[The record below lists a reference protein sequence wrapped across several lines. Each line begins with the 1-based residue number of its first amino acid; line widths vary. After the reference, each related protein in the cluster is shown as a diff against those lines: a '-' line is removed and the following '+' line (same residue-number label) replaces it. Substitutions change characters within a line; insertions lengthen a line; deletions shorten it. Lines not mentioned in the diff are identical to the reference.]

1 VTGARSSRAAS
12 LRLAR
17 AVRDDDPLLGA
28 AVTERP
34 PTTDLEPGAGLVQ
47 EAVSGPRTADRAGAY
62 ELALEAIREGYR
74 LHYEAGAVVSTPDPD
89 LALLGGDRLYAM
101 GLAELAELGDL
112 AAITE
117 LADVISLS
125 AQAHAEGDPE
135 RARGAWEAGARAVGH
150 GPGPGHAEAK
160 EAARA
165 GLPGAVAALRAAG
178 ETGEARPGPAVD

>member
-1 VTGARSSRAAS
+1 MSGAGHDRPAS

-28 AVTERP
+28 AVPERLP
-34 PTTDLEPGAGLVQ
+34 AVAGDPDAGLVR
-47 EAVSGPRTADRAGAY
+47 EAVGGPRTAARAGAY

-74 LHYEAGAVVSTPDPD
+74 LHYETGAVVRTEDPD

-101 GLAELAELGDL
+101 GLARLADLGDL
-112 AAITE
+112 EAIAE

-135 RARGAWEAGARAVGH
+135 RARGAWAAGARAVGH
-150 GPGPGHAEAK
+150 HPDPRHAEAK

-165 GLPGAVAALRAAG
+165 GLPGAAAALLAAG

>member
-1 VTGARSSRAAS
+1 MSAPWSGRAAS

-28 AVTERP
+28 AVPERL
-34 PTTDLEPGAGLVQ
+34 PTRGRGPGAEFVQ
-47 EAVSGPRTADRAGAY
+47 EAVSGPRTAARAGAY
-62 ELALEAIREGYR
+62 ELALEAILEGYR

-101 GLAELAELGDL
+101 GLASLAELGDL
-112 AAITE
+112 EAIAE

-125 AQAHAEGDPE
+125 AQAHAERDPE

-165 GLPGAVAALRAAG
+165 GRPGAAAALRAAG
-178 ETGEARPGPAVD
+178 EASEARLGPAVE